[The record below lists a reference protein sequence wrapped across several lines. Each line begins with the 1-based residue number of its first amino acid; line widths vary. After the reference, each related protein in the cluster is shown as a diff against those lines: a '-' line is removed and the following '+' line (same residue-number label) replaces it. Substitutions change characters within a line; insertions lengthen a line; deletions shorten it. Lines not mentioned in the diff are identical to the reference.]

1 MGAGSSKERN
11 RLAAQMFVN
20 ANPGTFREV
29 SAPAKVVANPLA
41 RSAKVGVNPV
51 ATTATPVMTDERA
64 NELLQRM
71 SSTTRKRYLQNA
83 NDILRNRGRTKKNA
97 AAKIKARSNAE
108 AQIAANNARAN
119 ATRIRQ
125 ENNNDLN
132 RSQGLATDRE
142 RGKAEVTAFEEKVRA
157 NNAAAK
163 AAAYVKSRE
172 EHYAAQAKNISRGQS
187 VDDEEDTEALRAA
200 ATLLEQTMPANVKSQ
215 SGDEQ
220 NAWLAIEL
228 DKALE
233 SGYFERNRRLSIPIR
248 KYLKSYKPSLM
259 GKTKKQRGFAAWRGV
274 RALKT
279 PANVAAPAVP
289 LTDEEEL
296 AEAERQLAQE
306 EKAAADAKKLL
317 VNAEREGNTAR
328 SPVNSWSDSRR
339 EAAKLEYNAWEPGK
353 TKLSNNANRYGRWER
368 SANFKNIDNAGKLKN
383 ISDLEAEIQDLI
395 TKRNAQTKRSN
406 HDKLDEEVNKKTAK
420 LESLKRGQLEPLK
433 MEQDIKNKKEALE
446 KAEEEYI
453 KAQRNKNV
461 DRLNALKDEVNAARA
476 SLQELEGPENDS
488 ALYTN
493 DPAFRN
499 LATMEELEAL
509 RNAPAANDPPGSAAA
524 YRKAEAAA
532 RAAAAAERSAARR
545 AAAPASRGANTYT
558 PYVPGSSPFG
568 LFSLLGGSLRRKRKN
583 SSKRR
588 HTKRK

>member
-20 ANPGTFREV
+20 ANPAAFTKV
-29 SAPAKVVANPLA
+29 PAKVAANPFA
-41 RSAKVGVNPV
+41 RTAKVGVNPV
-51 ATTATPVMTDERA
+51 ATTATPVMTDEQV
-64 NELLQRM
+64 NTILKIM
-71 SSTTRKRYLQNA
+71 SNTTRKRYLRNA
-83 NDILRNRGRTKKNA
+83 NDILRNRGRTEKNA

-108 AQIAANNARAN
+108 AQIAANNARAKSTLN
-119 ATRIRQ
+119 YQ
-125 ENNNDLN
+125 ENINDLN
-132 RSQGLATDRE
+132 RSLGLSTDRE
-142 RGKAEVTAFEEKVRA
+142 RGRAEVTAFEEKVRA

-172 EHYAAQAKNISRGQS
+172 EHYAAQAKNNSRGQS

-200 ATLLEQTMPANVKSQ
+200 ATLLEQTMPTNVKSQ

-317 VNAEREGNTAR
+317 VNAEREANTAR

-368 SANFKNIDNAGKLKN
+368 SANFKKIDNSGKLKN
-383 ISDLEAEIQDLI
+383 ITDLEAEIQDLI

-433 MEQDIKNKKEALE
+433 KEQDIKDKKEALE

-476 SLQELEGPENDS
+476 SLQELEG
-488 ALYTN
+488 
-493 DPAFRN
+493 DPAFYDNDPLFRN
-499 LATMEELEAL
+499 IATMEELEAL

-545 AAAPASRGANTYT
+545 APAARGANTYT